1 MDIYR
6 CGSKPSQKADE
17 KNFTG
22 TVRVD
27 RLYEGTAPARAR
39 ASAVTF
45 EPGART
51 AWHKHPFGQALIVT
65 AGCGRVQ
72 REGQPVQEIR
82 QGDVVWILPGE
93 MHWHGASATT
103 SMTHIAIAEHDNGLS
118 ATWGTKV
125 SDEEFDGSSIR
136 QG

>member
-1 MDIYR
+1 MEIYR
-6 CGSKPSQKADE
+6 CGSKPSQKADPSH
-17 KNFTG
+17 FTG
-22 TVRVD
+22 TIRVD
-27 RLYEGTAPARAR
+27 RLYEGSAPARAR

-51 AWHKHPFGQALIVT
+51 DWHKHPFGQALIVT

-93 MHWHGASATT
+93 MHWHGASDTT
-103 SMTHIAIAEHDNGLS
+103 SMTHIAIAEHDNGVS
-118 ATWGTKV
+118 ANWGVKV
-125 SDEEFDGSSIR
+125 TDDEFGAVAK
-136 QG
+136 